1 MKAIF
6 GYAAVLSFGI
16 ALASPSVLSKPRP
29 TSYKGSVEIKKT
41 EAATAIKGRVCL
53 DRNRD
58 SVCQKNEKGLGRVLV
73 SDGLNVVKTNFKGEY
88 ELPLPTDADEA
99 RGMSI
104 FVTQPDGY
112 SVPVDE
118 FNVPQFYYVHKPNGS
133 PLGVEGEPFRF
144 GGLAPTGALPNEI
157 NFPMIWTGHKRKFKI
172 VVAGDTQAYS
182 NTEIGYI
189 RDTIASEWAAINDL
203 QAVIVEGDVMGDDL
217 SLYPRFK
224 EILSVAKAP
233 QYYVGGNHDLDFDAP
248 SDDHS
253 FDTFRREWGPEYY
266 SFDIG
271 QVHFV
276 VLDDVKYPCLDEDNL
291 DGLHGGCDDD
301 ILSGA
306 TYNGVITERQLE
318 WLANDL
324 AHVPAHKLIV
334 VNKHIPIASFIDQ
347 NIARQMVD
355 NQVDLY
361 KTLGCEQDSD
371 TGFFPPENCAR
382 RVLALSGH
390 THTLE
395 QIRPGESFEGWE
407 TTLTSGGIYESG
419 GPAPFPQIVTGAAAG
434 SWWSGDFDS
443 NVVPESW
450 QRLGGPRGYLVIEF
464 NGNQYRDTFKAT
476 GMAADKQMS
485 IDFLTPSFEE
495 WFRTLADW
503 RNSGADVLAKPPVN
517 INDLPDTKQITLD
530 ELAAGTYLSVN
541 VWNGS
546 KESVVSARF
555 DLRKPISMT
564 RTQAG
569 EGENILETLDPF
581 ALKRQMQIARFA
593 YTSESGEP
601 RANGFELFGGSQRC
615 PGGEGPCTP
624 RPDSSFFWADQSQ
637 HIWQL
642 ALPTDLDLGVHV
654 VKVKN
659 RDRFGRTFEETVT
672 FEIVEE
678 RSAKYF
684 QSQLFN

>member
-1 MKAIF
+1 MKALGSI
-6 GYAAVLSFGI
+6 VLGLGVTAFSSI
-16 ALASPSVLSKPRP
+16 ALSSPIQAN
-29 TSYKGSVEIKKT
+29 YKGSVDVKST
-41 EAATAIKGRVCL
+41 APATSIKGRVCH
-53 DRNRD
+53 DKNRD
-58 SVCQKNEKGLGRVLV
+58 SICQDKERGVFRALV
-73 SDGLNVVKTNFKGEY
+73 SDGLNVVKTNFRGEY
-88 ELPLPTDADEA
+88 ELPLPSAADEA
-99 RGMSI
+99 RGISI
-104 FVTQPDGY
+104 FVTQPSGWA
-112 SVPVDE
+112 VPVDKD
-118 FNVPQFYYVHKPNGS
+118 NVPQFYYVHKPQGS
-133 PLGVEGEPFRF
+133 PLGIEGEPFRF
-144 GGLAPTGALPNEI
+144 GGLAPTGPLPNEI
-157 NFPMIWTGHKRKFKI
+157 NFPMIRTAPKPKFKI

-189 RDTIASEWAAINDL
+189 RDTIASEWAAIDDL

-224 EILSVAKAP
+224 EVLSVANAP
-233 QYYVGGNHDLDFDAP
+233 QYYVAGNHDLDFDAT

-291 DGLHGGCDDD
+291 DGIHGGCDDD
-301 ILSGA
+301 IASGA
-306 TYNGVITERQLE
+306 TYNGIITERQLE

-324 AHVPAHKLIV
+324 ANVPAHKLIV
-334 VNKHIPIASFIDQ
+334 LNKHIPIYSFIDQ

-361 KTLGCEQDSD
+361 ETLGCSRDEE
-371 TGFFPPENCAR
+371 TGFFPPENCER
-382 RVLALSGH
+382 NILALSGH

-395 QIRPGESFEGWE
+395 QILPGESFEGWE
-407 TTLTSGGIYESG
+407 TTLTNGGVFESA
-419 GPAPFPQIVTGAAAG
+419 GPAPFQQIVTGAACGA
-434 SWWSGDFDS
+434 WWSGDFDS
-443 NVVPESW
+443 SVIPEGW

-464 NGNQYRDTFKAT
+464 FGNQYRDTFKAT
-476 GMAADKQMS
+476 GMAENKQMS
-485 IDFLTPSFEE
+485 IDFLTPSFED

-503 RNSGADVLAKPPVN
+503 RNSGPDALAKPPVN

-530 ELAAGTYLSVN
+530 ELATGTYLSVN

-546 KESVVSARF
+546 KETQVTARF
-555 DLRKPISMT
+555 DLRKPITMT

-581 ALKRQMQIARFA
+581 ALKRQMQIARFG
-593 YTSESGEP
+593 YTSDSGEP

-615 PGGEGPCTP
+615 PAGEGPCTP
-624 RPDSSFFWADQSQ
+624 RPDSSFFWTDQSQ

-642 ALPTDLDLGVHV
+642 ALPSDLELGVHI

-659 RDRFGRTFEETVT
+659 RDRFGREFEELVT

-678 RSAKYF
+678 RPTKFF
-684 QSQLFN
+684 QNALFN